1 MDTVSKMNVPPVFE
15 PFIAATE
22 AAFSYLV
29 SDYGF
34 HLTDRRALGPEAWIA
49 YESET
54 TRITIHY
61 ELGAEPWI
69 EIGRLEVRD
78 GQVVQPVSIG
88 LDLLLR
94 ERGRPLNDEVA
105 EPRDI
110 DEREISRMVF
120 TRAER
125 VRSLGDDLLRGDF
138 RSFPKLQTKAEK
150 ELRRREEAMFESDA

>member
-1 MDTVSKMNVPPVFE
+1 MNVPPVFE
-15 PFIAATE
+15 SFIAATE
-22 AAFSYLV
+22 ASFSYLV

-34 HLTDRRALGPEAWIA
+34 RRTAKRALGPEAWIT

-54 TRITIHY
+54 TRIRIHY

-78 GQVVQPVSIG
+78 GKVVQPASIG

-94 ERGRPLNDEVA
+94 DRGEPLNDELA

-110 DEREISRMVF
+110 DEWEISRMVA

-125 VRSLGDDLLRGDF
+125 VRSLGDDFLRGDF
-138 RSFPKLQTKAEK
+138 RSFPKLQTKAEN
-150 ELRRREEAMFESDA
+150 ELRRREETLFGSDA

>member
-1 MDTVSKMNVPPVFE
+1 MNVPPVFE

-29 SDYGF
+29 SDYCF
-34 HLTDRRALGPEAWIA
+34 RLKVKRVLGPEAWVT

-61 ELGAEPWI
+61 ELGAEPWV

-78 GQVVQPVSIG
+78 GKVVQSASIG
-88 LDLLLR
+88 LDLMLR
-94 ERGRPLNDEVA
+94 ERGKPLNDQLSK
-105 EPRDI
+105 PRDI
-110 DEREISRMVF
+110 GESEISQMVA

-125 VRSLGDDLLRGDF
+125 VRSLGEDFLRGDF
-138 RSFPKLQTKAEK
+138 RAFPKLQTKAEK
-150 ELRRREEAMFESDA
+150 ELKRREETLFGSDA

>member
-1 MDTVSKMNVPPVFE
+1 MNVPPVFK

-34 HLTDRRALGPEAWIA
+34 RLTGKRVLGAEAWVT

-78 GQVVQPVSIG
+78 GKVVQPASIG

-94 ERGRPLNDEVA
+94 ERGKPLNDQLS

-110 DEREISRMVF
+110 GESEISRMVA

-125 VRSLGDDLLRGDF
+125 VRSLGDDFLRGDF
-138 RSFPKLQTKAEK
+138 RAFPKLQTKAEK
-150 ELRRREEAMFESDA
+150 ELKRREETLFGSDA